1 MRMKRRSFASVVLG
15 VVCALAFAVGAQAAT
30 TYTTTTSSST
40 TPDPPVASNPGAKM
54 TGLGIYAGIMTP
66 INPSNWRDY
75 KVTESWG
82 FYVNVPIIPHFHIMP
97 QADMYRLIYKGK
109 RTNEI
114 IKSADGTTYTIN
126 RYLPPKETG
135 VTDLSLN
142 FKFNLPINR
151 WNLFLA
157 PLMGISNGGF
167 VHNDPIHAHVGVGL
181 GLTVNLVSVLDFM
194 IMTQYKFMIDSSQD
208 NVHFFHT
215 VAGFQF
221 NL

>member
-1 MRMKRRSFASVVLG
+1 MRRSRLMSVVLC
-15 VVCALAFAVGAQAAT
+15 VLCVIAFAANAQAGT
-30 TYTTTTSSST
+30 TYTTTTSSSN
-40 TPDPPVASNPGAKM
+40 TPDPPAASNPGSKM
-54 TGLGIYAGIMTP
+54 TGLGLYAGIMTP
-66 INPSNWRDY
+66 INPSNWRNY
-75 KVTESWG
+75 SVTESWG

-97 QADMYRLIYKGK
+97 QADIYRLIYKGK

-114 IKSADGTTYTIN
+114 IKDADGKAVGIN
-126 RYLPPKETG
+126 RYIPAKEAG

-167 VHNDPIHAHVGVGL
+167 VHNDPVHAHVGATL
-181 GLTVNLVSVLDFM
+181 GFSVNLVSVLDFM

-208 NVHFFHT
+208 NLHTFHT